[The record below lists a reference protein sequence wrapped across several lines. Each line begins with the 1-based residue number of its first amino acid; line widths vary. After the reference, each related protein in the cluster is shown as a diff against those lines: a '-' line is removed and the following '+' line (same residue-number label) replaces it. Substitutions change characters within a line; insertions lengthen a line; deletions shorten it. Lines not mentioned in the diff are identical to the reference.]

1 VGESQRALQ
10 QREQEFQENTDKQK
24 KENRRR
30 EKELEQERKGTLAIF
45 TFVLSLPQS
54 GQSTKLSFESS
65 ELGLLRSLTCRRVCI
80 PPIGFVGRARHNR
93 LRERGGRG
101 FQFQREDRHRSTL
114 GIDVLCYQREW
125 KRSI

>member
-10 QREQEFQENTDKQK
+10 QREQQFQENTDKQK

-54 GQSTKLSFESS
+54 EQSSKLSLQSS
-65 ELGLLRSLTCRRVCI
+65 E
-80 PPIGFVGRARHNR
+80 
-93 LRERGGRG
+93 
-101 FQFQREDRHRSTL
+101 
-114 GIDVLCYQREW
+114 
-125 KRSI
+125 